1 MAALVHSLHELAH
14 TASTATLLSIVR
26 NDHLAST
33 MFSKT
38 ILAVGALAALSSAH
52 IVISDPKPFA
62 VPALHN
68 GPIQPDGSDFPC
80 QNSGGGYQSAGANVM
95 ALGSSQPLNFVG
107 TAVHGGG
114 SCQVSI
120 TYDTAP
126 DKNSVWKV
134 IHSIEGGCPAKNT
147 AGNLGNDPNLKV
159 PFDYSFPIPS
169 DIPTGNATIA
179 WTWLNKI
186 GNREFYMNCA
196 PVSLTGSGGDKSN
209 WESLPD
215 MLVANI
221 GNGCTTEEGKDYKY
235 PNPGKSVQSFA
246 SGELAL
252 PIGNC
257 GPKAAPGGGSGGSPG
272 GGSGGGAPGGG
283 SGGGAPSGAPGGGA
297 PTVAP
302 PAPTKPPGGVP
313 TKRPGAPGGGGVFI
327 TVTTSE
333 APAAPTDSVPSTP
346 TIPDEPEPETPEAP
360 SPVTPPSGG
369 GGGSPASG
377 AGAFPA
383 GTACSPEGQWNC
395 IGGTS
400 FQRCASGA
408 WSAVMAVSAGTSCT
422 PGQSS
427 ALQVAAVVS
436 KEKRRVALRFR
447 G

>member
-1 MAALVHSLHELAH
+1 
-14 TASTATLLSIVR
+14 
-26 NDHLAST
+26 

-38 ILAVGALAALSSAH
+38 ILAVGGLAALARAH
-52 IVISDPKPFA
+52 IIISDPKPFA

-80 QNSGGGYQSAGANVM
+80 QNRGGAYQAGAANVFP
-95 ALGSSQPLNFVG
+95 LGESQPLNFVG

-126 DKNSVWKV
+126 NKNSVWKV

-147 AGNLGNDPNLKV
+147 AGNIGNDPNLKV
-159 PFDYSFPIPS
+159 PFDYSFPVPANIPA
-169 DIPTGNATIA
+169 GNATVA

-196 PVSLTGSGGDKSN
+196 PVTLTGAGGPKSN

-235 PNPGKSVQSFA
+235 PNPGNSKQSFA
-246 SGELAL
+246 SGELVF
-252 PIGNC
+252 PQGNC
-257 GPKAAPGGGSGGSPG
+257 GAKAAPGGGSGGSPG
-272 GGSGGGAPGGG
+272 GGGG
-283 SGGGAPSGAPGGGA
+283 SGGAPGGGA
-297 PTVAP
+297 PGGDAPTATAPPAP

-313 TKRPGAPGGGGVFI
+313 TKRPGGPPGGGGVFI

-333 APAAPTDSVPSTP
+333 APSAPTDSVPTTP
-346 TIPDEPEPETPEAP
+346 NIPDEPEPETPEVPA
-360 SPVTPPSGG
+360 PVTPPSGG
-369 GGGSPASG
+369 GGSPAGG
-377 AGAFPA
+377 AGAFPS

-427 ALQVAAVVS
+427 ALSVAAVVS